1 MFRGALG
8 PAKVAFAGWV
18 FVAGI
23 FAASLQAEDPGT
35 GKKFPGGT
43 APAAARK
50 ANPGD
55 ESSKFVRVRHDEKGR
70 PVALQTAI
78 VRYARPGADK
88 DGLYVDLIG
97 AIHIGDKA
105 YYQQLNQDFAA
116 YDALLYELV
125 APQGTRVPKQRG
137 KTTHPVGMVQEGMT
151 GVLDLDYQLDQI
163 DYHKDNFVHADMSP
177 SDFSKS
183 MADRGESLW
192 TMIFRMVGYG
202 IAQQN
207 KNPEQAMEAR
217 LLAALFD
224 KDRPLALKRVMA
236 DQFGELE
243 GSMGAFDGA
252 DGSTIITERNKVAL
266 EVLAQEIKAGKKHLG
281 IFYGAGHLADMEK
294 RLNADFGLRPQSVRW
309 LTAWDLT
316 GKKAESGNKKAA
328 AGK

>member
-1 MFRGALG
+1 
-8 PAKVAFAGWV
+8 
-18 FVAGI
+18 VAGDKG
-23 FAASLQAEDPGT
+23 AEAKP
-35 GKKFPGGT
+35 
-43 APAAARK
+43 
-50 ANPGD
+50 
-55 ESSKFVRVRHDEKGR
+55 SKFVRVRYDDKKR
-70 PVALQTAI
+70 PVALETAI
-78 VRYARPGADK
+78 VRYAKPGAEK

-97 AIHIGDKA
+97 AIHIGDKP
-105 YYQQLNQDFAA
+105 YYQQLNKDFTQ

-163 DYHKDNFVHADMSP
+163 DYHRDNFVHADMSP

-192 TMIFRMVGYG
+192 TMIFRMVGYSM
-202 IAQQN
+202 AQQG
-207 KNPEQAMEAR
+207 KNADKGMEAR

-224 KDRPLALKRVMA
+224 KDRPMALKRVMA
-236 DQFGELE
+236 DQFEDLE
-243 GSMGAFDGA
+243 GSMGAFDGT

-266 EVLAQEIKAGKKHLG
+266 DVLAQEIKAGKKHLG

-294 RLNADFGLRPQSVRW
+294 RLETDFGLRPQSVRW

-316 GKKAESGNKKAA
+316 GKKAPAEKKEAGNRQPVGAK
-328 AGK
+328 

>member
-1 MFRGALG
+1 MLRASLG
-8 PAKVAFAGWV
+8 PTKIAFVGWV
-18 FVAGI
+18 AVGVI
-23 FAASLQAEDPGT
+23 FAACLQAEDPGT
-35 GKKFPGGT
+35 RAKLPSGGAAAADRKAGPGGE
-43 APAAARK
+43 P
-50 ANPGD
+50 
-55 ESSKFVRVRHDEKGR
+55 SKFVRVRNDDKGR
-70 PVALQTAI
+70 PIALQTAV
-78 VRYARPGADK
+78 VRYAKPGAGQ

-97 AIHIGDKA
+97 AIHVGDKS
-105 YYQQLNQDFAA
+105 YYQQLNKDFET

-137 KTTHPVGMVQEGMT
+137 KTTHPVGMMQEGMS
-151 GVLDLDYQLDQI
+151 GVLELDYQLDQI

-177 SDFSKS
+177 TDFSKS

-207 KNPEQAMEAR
+207 KNPEKAMEAR

-224 KDRPLALKRVMA
+224 KDRALALKRVMA
-236 DQFGELE
+236 DQFEDLE
-243 GSMGAFDGA
+243 GSMGALDGA

-294 RLNADFGLRPQSVRW
+294 HLISDFGLRPQSIRW

-316 GKKAESGNKKAA
+316 GKKAESGKK
-328 AGK
+328 